1 MVKRIFNRRAWQQ
14 ILFTLSLAGNYTV
27 CIPTDLYSDYLWD

>member
-14 ILFTLSLAGNYTV
+14 ILYLLALAGHYTV
-27 CIPTDLYSDYLWD
+27 GIPTDLYSHYLWD

>member
-14 ILFTLSLAGNYTV
+14 ILSLLSLAGHYTV
-27 CIPTDLYSDYLWD
+27 CTTTELYSDYLWD